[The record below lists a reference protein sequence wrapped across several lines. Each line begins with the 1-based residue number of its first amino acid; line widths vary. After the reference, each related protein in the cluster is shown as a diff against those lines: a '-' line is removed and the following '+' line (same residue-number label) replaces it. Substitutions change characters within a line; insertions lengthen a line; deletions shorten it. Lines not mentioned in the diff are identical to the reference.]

1 MTRSELS
8 AKTVLELRKVAKEY
22 GVKLSA
28 GISKAEI
35 VERIAAKACPD
46 EQAAQEPVEK
56 APAEQKTE
64 TVVQE
69 KAAAKA
75 EDKVESSAA
84 GTPAQ
89 PAQPQFRQAYR
100 APSTQPKYSS
110 RPAYQAPTY
119 GRASSWQNRSSAPKD
134 NGDDTP
140 RYQQSDAPNFRQTV
154 RTNNFTPRFGPNA
167 QETPSPVNQNDDY
180 RGGYR
185 AERAPYGQQDRP
197 VQSDRP
203 YGQDRGYNQDRS
215 YGQSRPYNQDRGYD
229 RPNRGYDNQNQGG
242 YYNNDRGYDRNYD
255 RGGYN
260 SRPSYG
266 APRQDMSMADTGM
279 PSMAV
284 SDMLAASDC
293 PDAAGILEMH
303 PDGYGFLRSKSFM
316 PSVKD
321 IYVSMA
327 QIRRFGLRSGDYITG
342 KTRPQR
348 DCDKFAA
355 MLYITTVNG
364 MPVEETMNRPLY
376 DELTPVYPSRRIDL
390 DCHNGEKID
399 TMRMVDLMAPL
410 GFGQRAL
417 VLCPPNTGK
426 TELLEDFA
434 NVIHANHPDAEVMVV
449 LIDVNPEDATVFRE
463 AVDCQ
468 VIASTFDQP
477 PEAHLRVTDL
487 VLERAERLVEQGK
500 DVVMIVDSLTR
511 LAKTYTTTAAQQGR
525 GTPGMVNP
533 TSLFRAKKLF
543 GAARCMKE
551 GGSLTVIGAMNVET
565 ESRVDDT
572 IVEEFRGT
580 ANMVLVL
587 DQAVAKAGVHPAFNL
602 QQCGTKRAEALLTR
616 EQAEGIALTR
626 QILGS
631 TPSTTAI
638 PQLLSMMDKVDSN
651 ATFLSR
657 IKDWAALMQKN
668 R

>member
-203 YGQDRGYNQDRS
+203 YGQDRGYNQDRG

-266 APRQDMSMADTGM
+266 TPRQDMSMADTGM

>member
-203 YGQDRGYNQDRS
+203 YGQDRGYNQDRG